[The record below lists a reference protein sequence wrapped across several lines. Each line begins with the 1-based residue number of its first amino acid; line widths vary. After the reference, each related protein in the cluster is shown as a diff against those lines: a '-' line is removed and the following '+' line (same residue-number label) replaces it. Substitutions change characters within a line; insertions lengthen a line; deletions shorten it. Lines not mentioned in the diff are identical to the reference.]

1 MDNTII
7 WPQYVKAGEIVYPPG
22 GRLGPRIQPTIELV
36 MIHAGSMMVCIDQ
49 QVHIAEADSISIL
62 FPGHEEQFVFSK
74 TNKTRHSYIHI
85 ALPDIPQELNERLH
99 RLPRKIPL
107 STEMKRLTKEMLSLR
122 RSPLSTTEDMLKT
135 TGIQMLWRYIGE
147 AENLCGDPRGAPPQ
161 SIVECAQRYVESNL
175 RSELCLDSI
184 AEAVAVSPAH
194 LIRVFRKQSNK
205 TPIAY
210 LWERRTA
217 LGIELLE
224 QSGLSVSIISE
235 RCGFKTRNHF
245 SRRIRQATGLS
256 PMQVRRKAWRR

>member
-1 MDNTII
+1 
-7 WPQYVKAGEIVYPPG
+7 
-22 GRLGPRIQPTIELV
+22 
-36 MIHAGSMMVCIDQ
+36 MIHAGSMMVWIDQ
-49 QVHIAEADSISIL
+49 QVHYAGLDSISIL
-62 FPGHEEQFVFSK
+62 FPGHEELFVFSK

-85 ALPDIPQELNERLH
+85 ALPDITQEFSDRLH

-107 STEMKRLTKEMLSLR
+107 STEMNRLTKDMLTLR

-147 AENLCGDPRGAPPQ
+147 AENLCGDPKGTPPQ

-175 RSELCLDSI
+175 RNELCLDSI

-194 LIRVFRKQSNK
+194 LIRVFRIQSNK
-205 TPIAY
+205 TPVAY

-256 PMQVRRKAWRR
+256 PIQVRKKAWKR